1 MVSWKVFQWYS
12 KKIFTSHVG
21 TSYMQLLFRMGI
33 HVCDSLVITHNDKIQ
48 LPYFTAIK
56 KNRLFKIIEDYF
68 ETGGKCQGMNIH
80 ILPTK
85 SCPWENF

>member
-48 LPYFTAIK
+48 LTIFYSNKKKQAIQ
-56 KNRLFKIIEDYF
+56 N
-68 ETGGKCQGMNIH
+68 N
-80 ILPTK
+80 
-85 SCPWENF
+85 